1 MKVYSILFQEVRKRP
16 TYTAVMALIDKLR
29 LLQEEISSCFVFML
43 LRIPTV
49 GAAKVIQT
57 RLDVLILL

>member
-1 MKVYSILFQEVRKRP
+1 MKIYGILFKKVGKRP
-16 TYTAVMALIDKLR
+16 SYTTVMALIDKLR
-29 LLQEEISSCFVFML
+29 LLQEEISSCFVFVL
-43 LRIPTV
+43 LRVATV